1 MRGAGC
7 GASANEYNCTHGA
20 QINFGDLTPY
30 LTYDCKAMRI
40 ARPTHMRKCPCRRT
54 ATAGLPTIR
63 RKSRDAV
70 RGKDERADKDAKVD
84 KDARDEKTAKDT
96 KDTHA
101 GIPEM
106 DNREWR
112 PLPPA
117 SPSSVIS

>member
-1 MRGAGC
+1 
-7 GASANEYNCTHGA
+7 
-20 QINFGDLTPY
+20 
-30 LTYDCKAMRI
+30 MRI

-54 ATAGLPTIR
+54 AIAGLPTTR

-70 RGKDERADKDAKVD
+70 RGKDARADKDAKDD

-96 KDTHA
+96 KDTHV

-117 SPSSVIS
+117 SPSSVSCLVIREGRERSSARLSPPPTRNLLK

>member
-1 MRGAGC
+1 
-7 GASANEYNCTHGA
+7 
-20 QINFGDLTPY
+20 
-30 LTYDCKAMRI
+30 MRI

-96 KDTHA
+96 KDTHE

-106 DNREWR
+106 DSREWR
-112 PLPPA
+112 PLLPA
-117 SPSSVIS
+117 SPSSDIASADS